1 MSSGG
6 TATVVVGVDPVAF
19 GSRTRPFVDEI
30 ELVVCSFCVSVDE
43 LDGVGLASTVELAK
57 VVSDDED
64 DDDDDDDE
72 DAALVLVDDLDDCV
86 LVVGE
91 SDLMVVT
98 VTPGHRLAIPSPFWK
113 TPMILNSP
121 TSTSAHLFFTL
132 SPIWLRP
139 RTQAALHV
147 APGWKSP
154 GTHPEMA
161 E

>member
-19 GSRTRPFVDEI
+19 GSRTRPFVEEI
-30 ELVVCSFCVSVDE
+30 ELVVCSLCVSVDE
-43 LDGVGLASTVELAK
+43 LDGVGLASTVELTEL
-57 VVSDDED
+57 VSNVD
-64 DDDDDDDE
+64 DDDDDDD
-72 DAALVLVDDLDDCV
+72 DALVLVDDLDDCV

-113 TPMILNSP
+113 TPMRLSSP

-139 RTQAALHV
+139 RTQEALHV
-147 APGWKSP
+147 APG
-154 GTHPEMA
+154 
-161 E
+161 